1 MIRSALAVVSM
12 LLLWMSHPAA
22 AQTGSL
28 PTEAPPS
35 VRISWDSVA
44 RVSNT
49 TASLQVVV
57 NPPLRRGSKI
67 HDRVFQALRDLQP
80 DYARFV
86 PWLPY
91 PRLAVAELEPPHD
104 GQTSWDFSL
113 IDPLTID
120 FLEATK
126 GHSPVL
132 NFSTTPQWMWVTP
145 KPVTYPADPEE
156 PVWNY
161 TQGAELRDPSGQE
174 LAAYYARLVGWYTL
188 GGFVD
193 EYGKRHE
200 SGHHY
205 QVDWCEV
212 LNEPDLE
219 HRIGPKKYT
228 QIYDWIVTA
237 IRAVAPRMKFVGISV
252 AGPSQQADMFEYF
265 LNPQNHQAGVP
276 LDAISYHYYYSPAK
290 DEPAEAQQFTAWD
303 QTNGFLNTVRYVES
317 IRQRLSPK
325 TATMINE
332 VGAISADDR
341 GQNQPGHVTKP
352 IPNSYWNLCG
362 ALYAYLFGELANMGI
377 ETVNASQ
384 LVGYPTQYPS
394 VSLVDWETGQPNA
407 RFWVLKLLK
416 DHFAPGDKLVRTAQ
430 PGPFVYAQAF
440 LSRGNQRR
448 LLLVNRRNRDIEVAV
463 AGAAGATMRFVDQT
477 TEFQPPS
484 STTLKQEVVRLGGYS
499 VAVVEF
505 SEGDAH

>member
-1 MIRSALAVVSM
+1 MIRISLTVVST
-12 LLLWMSHPAA
+12 LLLWSSLPAP
-22 AQTGSL
+22 AQTS
-28 PTEAPPS
+28 PEAPPS
-35 VRISWDSVA
+35 VTIAWDSVA
-44 RVSNT
+44 RVSHT

-104 GQTSWDFSL
+104 GQTFWDFSL

-126 GHSPVL
+126 GHPSVL

-145 KPVTYPADPEE
+145 KPVAYPADPEE

-161 TQGAELRDPSGQE
+161 TQGAELRDPSGKE
-174 LAAYYARLVGWYTL
+174 LGDYYARLVSWYTL

-193 EYGKRHE
+193 EFGNRHE

-205 QVDWCEV
+205 QVDWCEI

-219 HRIGPKKYT
+219 HRIGPKMYT
-228 QIYDWIVTA
+228 QIYDSIVLA
-237 IRAVAPRMKFVGISV
+237 IHAVAPRMKFLGVSV
-252 AGPSQQADMFEYF
+252 AYPSRSAEMFEYF
-265 LNPQNHQAGVP
+265 LNPQNHKPGVP

-290 DEPAEAQQFTAWD
+290 DEPPEAQQFTAWD

-332 VGAISADDR
+332 VGAISADD
-341 GQNQPGHVTKP
+341 GEQNRPGHVTQP

-362 ALYAYLFGELANMGI
+362 AMYAYLFSELANMGI
-377 ETVNASQ
+377 DTVNASQ

-407 RFWVLKLLK
+407 RFWVLTLLK
-416 DHFAPGDKLVRTAQ
+416 DHFSPGDKLVRTPQ

-440 LSRGNQRR
+440 LTGGNHRR
-448 LLLVNRRNRDIEVAV
+448 LLLVNRRNRDVEITLP
-463 AGAAGATMRFVDQT
+463 GAAGATMRFVDQT
-477 TEFQPPS
+477 TAFQPPS
-484 STTLKQEVVRLGGYS
+484 SATLKQEVVRLGGYA

-505 SEGDAH
+505 PE